1 VSVSGEAPV
10 LEARHVSKIYRSRQ
24 GSAFGERRQVE
35 ALQDVNL
42 SVRRGET
49 LGIVG
54 ESGSGK
60 STLARLMLALE
71 QPSSG
76 GLFFDG
82 LLVSGRPE
90 RELSEMRRNVQVVF
104 QDPLGSL
111 DPRMKTRVAISE
123 PLRALRISGDHRSR
137 VAELLDAV
145 GLPPE
150 AAERYPHEFS
160 GGQRQRIAIA
170 RALAPH
176 PTVLIADEAVSSL
189 DVSVRAQVLNLLNR
203 LIAEFGLTLVF
214 ISHDMSVIRYMC
226 SRVAVLYRGRVVETG
241 PTAELYR
248 NPRHPYTQALLL
260 AVPRI
265 GAPIAEVPIRSDPVN
280 RSGEG
285 CPYAPRC
292 PLAADIC
299 WSERPPLARMQGA
312 DHEAACHFAESAAT
326 SPPGGTP

>member
-1 VSVSGEAPV
+1 VSVNGEAPV

-299 WSERPPLARMQGA
+299 WSERPPLARMQGS

-326 SPPGGTP
+326 SPAGGTP